1 MTQERTP
8 STESQDALNAL
19 EEGTD
24 AIDPE
29 RMTSLA
35 SRVTGGFESG
45 TLPIAGGGLLL
56 LGAIKQLRHR
66 RGRAIL
72 QALAGASLL
81 AVGLRRREA
90 SGVESESEGESK
102 GENENELDP
111 LEGDQGVSDA
121 PGTVDD
127 LGESAEKKRESDL
140 DAGGI
145 VDEISSGLTDR
156 VPISDESA
164 GPDETGADAQPDTD
178 EQLDVHVTG
187 APGSG
192 DPDFDGESDGAGRQD
207 ETDVA
212 SSDEGADD
220 EGSGDE
226 QLGQDETDADADADL
241 GDDDDTDFGDDI
253 GSESEGMDEGE
264 SDENTP
270 EDELSEENEDKDE
283 DIRGP

>member
-1 MTQERTP
+1 MTQEH
-8 STESQDALNAL
+8 TESTDRQDALNAL
-19 EEGTD
+19 DERTD

-29 RMTSLA
+29 RVMSLA
-35 SRVTGGFESG
+35 SRVTGGLRSG

-72 QALAGASLL
+72 QALAGVSLL
-81 AVGLRRREA
+81 AVGLRRRTA
-90 SGVESESEGESK
+90 SEDEW
-102 GENENELDP
+102 DP

-127 LGESAEKKRESDL
+127 LGESAEKKTGSGL
-140 DAGGI
+140 DAGAI
-145 VDEISSGLTDR
+145 VDEVSSELSDR
-156 VPISDESA
+156 VPISDESESESESQ
-164 GPDETGADAQPDTD
+164 DEPGADAQLDTD

-192 DPDFDGESDGAGRQD
+192 DPESGGESDEDGRQD
-207 ETDVA
+207 ETDAA
-212 SSDEGADD
+212 SSDEGMDD
-220 EGSGDE
+220 EGSGDD
-226 QLGQDETDADADADL
+226 QLGQDETDADADADV
-241 GDDDDTDFGDDI
+241 GDDGGTGFGDDT
-253 GSESEGMDEGE
+253 GSESESE
-264 SDENTP
+264 SDEDTA

>member
-1 MTQERTP
+1 MTQEHTP

-24 AIDPE
+24 AIDPK

-35 SRVTGGFESG
+35 SRMIGSFGSG

-72 QALAGASLL
+72 QALAGVSLL

-90 SGVESESEGESK
+90 SETEDEW
-102 GENENELDP
+102 DP
-111 LEGDQGVSDA
+111 LEGYQGVSDA

-127 LGESAEKKRESDL
+127 LGESAEKNTESGL

-156 VPISDESA
+156 VPISDESS

-192 DPDFDGESDGAGRQD
+192 DPDFDGASDDADRQD
-207 ETDVA
+207 ETDAA

-220 EGSGDE
+220 EAAGDE
-226 QLGQDETDADADADL
+226 QLGQDETDADADADV
-241 GDDDDTDFGDDI
+241 GDDDGTDFGDDT
-253 GSESEGMDEGE
+253 GSESDE
-264 SDENTP
+264 DTP
-270 EDELSEENEDKDE
+270 EDELSEENEHKDE